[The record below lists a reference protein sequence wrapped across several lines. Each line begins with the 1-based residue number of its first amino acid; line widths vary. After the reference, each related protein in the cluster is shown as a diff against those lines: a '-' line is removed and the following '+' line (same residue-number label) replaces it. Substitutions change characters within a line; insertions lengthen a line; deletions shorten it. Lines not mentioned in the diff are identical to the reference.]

1 MSNRDDTI
9 AIDLYANL
17 TVAQQ
22 RYARLHEADP
32 ALAVEFDY
40 EEVELDDEGLGL

>member
-1 MSNRDDTI
+1 MSRDDTI

-17 TVAQQ
+17 TVEQQ

-32 ALAVEFDY
+32 VLAVEFDY
-40 EEVELDDEGLGL
+40 DEIDDEGLGL